1 MKTTIPIHLVLLTGI
16 IFVFPFKIYSQTKQ
30 EALKM
35 EGVETHAKSQGLE
48 RIFIDRFMVPQK
60 SKQEFIERMNINR
73 NFLKNLPGFVE
84 DTIYERNDEQGNLI
98 CVTVAVWASE
108 EAIKEAREA
117 VQSEYKKE
125 GFNL

>member
-35 EGVETHAKSQGLE
+35 EAVETPAKSQALE

-84 DTIYERNDEQGNLI
+84 HTIYERNDKQTNLI
-98 CVTVAVWASE
+98 CVKFPFWPT
-108 EAIKEAREA
+108 
-117 VQSEYKKE
+117 Q
-125 GFNL
+125 